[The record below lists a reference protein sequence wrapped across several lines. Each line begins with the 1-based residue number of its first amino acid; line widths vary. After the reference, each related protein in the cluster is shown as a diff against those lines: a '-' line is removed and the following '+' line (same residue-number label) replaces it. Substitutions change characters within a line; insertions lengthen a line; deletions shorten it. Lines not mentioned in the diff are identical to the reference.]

1 MKTNESFSRN
11 YQMSNNKQSEI
22 VTELKRLNFKVL
34 SFDIDSEF
42 DQCNGCAI
50 SVNHMGNNVP
60 YARWVL
66 YNQISRPDLLIRL
79 NKPILLEIKVKNKKF
94 LWVNERD
101 YLDYVTWLE
110 LLGIPVYI
118 AIVILENNGYYLHP
132 VTNDYKQ
139 IPSFRT
145 KHDGNMVL
153 DLENHV
159 TYFQQTKDF
168 YTYLAALTN

>member
-22 VTELKRLNFKVL
+22 VAELKRHNFKIL

-42 DQCNGCAI
+42 DKCNGCPI
-50 SVNHMGNNVP
+50 SVDHMGNKVP

-101 YLDYVTWLE
+101 YLDYVTWLD
-110 LLGIPVYI
+110 LLGIPIYI
-118 AIVILENNGYYLHP
+118 AIVILENNGYYIHP
-132 VTNDYKQ
+132 VTNDYKL

-145 KHDGNMVL
+145 KHYGNMEL
-153 DLENHV
+153 DLEKNV
-159 TYFQQTKDF
+159 TFFQQPKDF
-168 YTYLAALTN
+168 YTYLATLTN